1 MPIKKEKQPLSVT
14 HPELAKEAVG
24 WDPSQFSAGSD
35 RKLEW
40 NCPKGHTYFSSI
52 NSRTLR
58 GNSCVFC
65 SGHQVLKGFNDFAS
79 THKESDLLNQIDGWD
94 PTSLSA
100 GSGKKVKW
108 KCSHGHIAE
117 ATISARLRG
126 KGCPICLNRQILIG
140 FNDLA
145 TTDPLL
151 AAEAYEWDPKTL
163 TRGSEKKVKWKC
175 SLNHIWETSPN
186 NRTSQNSNKP
196 YAECAVCT
204 NRKLLSGFNDLSTTH
219 PEVAKEAYGWDPSE
233 VFAGLNQK
241 RKWKC
246 SRGHIFE
253 TLVNSRTT
261 KDRNV
266 GCMFCTNQKVL
277 KGFNDL
283 ATTHPELAK
292 QAYGW
297 DPSSVLAGTTKKY
310 NWKCEEGH
318 IYSAQ
323 PNNRSYMQ
331 SGCQECAKFGFH
343 SNLDGW
349 IYLLRHPNWKML
361 QIGITN
367 VPDKRLQTHKKLGWE
382 LVELRGPM
390 DGLIVREWETSILQ
404 MLRANG
410 ADISNSKIAGKFDG
424 YTEAWSQSTFEVSS
438 IKELMRLTEDF
449 ESE

>member
-1 MPIKKEKQPLSVT
+1 VPAKKGTQPLSVT
-14 HPELAKEAVG
+14 HPELAKEAVD
-24 WDPSQFSAGSD
+24 WDPGLFTAGSD
-35 RKLEW
+35 RKMVW
-40 NCPKGHTYFSSI
+40 RCAKGHNYISPI
-52 NSRTLR
+52 GQRVRR

-65 SGHQVLKGFNDFAS
+65 SGHQVLTGFNDFAS
-79 THKESDLLNQIDGWD
+79 THKSSYLLDEVDGWD
-94 PTSLSA
+94 PKTISA

-108 KCSHGHIAE
+108 KCSRGHIAE

-151 AAEAYEWDPKTL
+151 AAEAYEWDPKSL

-175 SLNHIWETSPN
+175 SVNHIWETSPN
-186 NRTSQNSNKP
+186 NRTNQKSNKP
-196 YAECAVCT
+196 YAECAVCM
-204 NRKLLSGFNDLSTTH
+204 NRQLLSGFNDLSTTH

-297 DPSSVLAGTTKKY
+297 DPSTVFAGTIKKY
-310 NWKCEEGH
+310 DWKCEEGH

-349 IYLLRHPNWKML
+349 IYLLRHSNWKMF

-382 LVELRGPM
+382 LIELRGPM
-390 DGLIVREWETSILQ
+390 DGHLAQQWETAILR
-404 MLRANG
+404 MLKAKG
-410 ADISNSKIAGKFDG
+410 ADLSNAEIAGKFDG
-424 YTEAWSQSTFEVSS
+424 FSEAWSKSTFEANS
-438 IKELMRLTEDF
+438 IKELMRFTEEF
-449 ESE
+449 EGN